1 MSKRFVVN
9 EIHICP
15 FERIRPGILKPNI
28 KDYPTRVCVIDEEK
42 QIAVDIKTGLKYDY
56 VPTIS
61 NLYFLSQSYEKIH
74 DDKRVAVFPLL
85 LLGNDSFNLLN
96 EAEDIKQKLANDYEF
111 KDGNEVYGNEQYLEY
126 IKQEK
131 EIEAEVQESGKTKKL
146 GKRKK

>member
-1 MSKRFVVN
+1 MVLLYHLDN
-9 EIHICP
+9 
-15 FERIRPGILKPNI
+15 
-28 KDYPTRVCVIDEEK
+28 
-42 QIAVDIKTGLKYDY
+42 
-56 VPTIS
+56 S
-61 NLYFLSQSYEKIH
+61 NLYFLSQSYEKIQ

-131 EIEAEVQESGKTKKL
+131 EIESEIQEKGFQKKI
-146 GKRKK
+146 GKRKRRTG